1 MAIRKKTNVSPLDE
15 LTDQERNLVRDGADA
30 VSEYRDFSRR
40 SFELWMRMARGVAL
54 LLDLADRRTS
64 RSARRNLL
72 REQGY
77 GTLHPTICIKL
88 RIMARHETAIRF
100 WRDGLTQNQRE
111 KWNSPTSV
119 CNRCPAVRK
128 AYAEARADKPP
139 RRPRAANKSVALERA
154 LDVMSDYFNATE
166 DVDAKAVLRERLT
179 SLTRAGE
186 PDDAAHPLDQAV
198 AVLVDHLKSMDSH
211 DRINVLY
218 SIVDQIGMLDV
229 MDLEPKSK
237 PEPTPTSAKRGRGRG
252 KGGKGEDKTKPQ
264 GKIGY
269 TVKIPL

>member
-15 LTDQERNLVRDGADA
+15 LTDQQRNLVRDGADA

-154 LDVMSDYFNATE
+154 LDVISDYFNATE
-166 DVDAKAVLRERLT
+166 DADAKAVLRERLT

-186 PDDAAHPLDQAV
+186 PSEPGEPCCSFCSIENSDDLTLVHNRARTAFICADCAKKVIERVPKRRQRRPRRSQAPQES
-198 AVLVDHLKSMDSH
+198 ASEVLNPG
-211 DRINVLY
+211 I
-218 SIVDQIGMLDV
+218 
-229 MDLEPKSK
+229 
-237 PEPTPTSAKRGRGRG
+237 PES
-252 KGGKGEDKTKPQ
+252 
-264 GKIGY
+264 
-269 TVKIPL
+269 